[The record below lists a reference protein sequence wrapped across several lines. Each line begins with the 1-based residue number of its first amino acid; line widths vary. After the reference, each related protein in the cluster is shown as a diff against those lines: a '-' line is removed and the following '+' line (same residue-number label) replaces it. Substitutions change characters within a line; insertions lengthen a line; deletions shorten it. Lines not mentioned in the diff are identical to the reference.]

1 MQIAIAILRLADR
14 AVVALVKLGLIV
26 SACTALLV
34 GLAGALDVVAS
45 TVFRKPIPIVSEI
58 SADALAVIIFLAI
71 GYAQHRRAHIS
82 VDIVTAY
89 LPERARKVMELLALL
104 VSLVFLGALA
114 WQAGDLARESF
125 AVRESAMALI
135 PYPVYP
141 FKIAFL
147 IGLGLVVLELVRQI
161 IWAFLSWSDDR
172 RSVSRPTGV
181 KG

>member
-1 MQIAIAILRLADR
+1 
-14 AVVALVKLGLIV
+14 
-26 SACTALLV
+26 
-34 GLAGALDVVAS
+34 
-45 TVFRKPIPIVSEI
+45 
-58 SADALAVIIFLAI
+58 
-71 GYAQHRRAHIS
+71 
-82 VDIVTAY
+82 
-89 LPERARKVMELLALL
+89 
-104 VSLVFLGALA
+104 
-114 WQAGDLARESF
+114 
-125 AVRESAMALI
+125 LI

>member
-1 MQIAIAILRLADR
+1 
-14 AVVALVKLGLIV
+14 
-26 SACTALLV
+26 
-34 GLAGALDVVAS
+34 
-45 TVFRKPIPIVSEI
+45 
-58 SADALAVIIFLAI
+58 
-71 GYAQHRRAHIS
+71 
-82 VDIVTAY
+82 
-89 LPERARKVMELLALL
+89 MELLALL